1 MGTGKLSK
9 GRERWF
15 QRYLYVAML
24 SAVTIVFPLGSE
36 AMMVTSNA
44 IHRTFSLKWNGAT
57 GTGFTIDRESRQY
70 LITARHVVSGIESG
84 DTIHIY
90 HDGTWKDL
98 VVHVVGIGNGEVD
111 VTVLSCP
118 VRLSPSHP
126 LIPTSIGIVV
136 GQSISF
142 LGFPFGWGTS
152 EWGGGGEDINRG
164 FPLPFIKAGIVS
176 ALGLGGV
183 SRIYLDAH
191 GNQGFSG
198 GPVVFY
204 PGEQRQGNIHVAG
217 IISFYPV
224 PQLLPL
230 VDREGKPFTNSDGNP
245 VGYVKENPGIVVA
258 IDIKHAAELID
269 ANPIGFQLPAAEDA
283 ER

>member
-1 MGTGKLSK
+1 MGTGMLSE
-9 GRERWF
+9 GRGRWF
-15 QRYLYVAML
+15 QHYLYVAVL
-24 SAVTIVFPLGSE
+24 SAVTIVFPLGGE
-36 AMMVTSNA
+36 AVMVTSNA
-44 IHRTFSLKWNGAT
+44 IHRTFAIKWNGAT

-118 VRLSPSHP
+118 VRLSPLHP
-126 LIPTSIGIVV
+126 LVSTSAGLVV

-176 ALGLGGV
+176 ALGLGG
-183 SRIYLDAH
+183 R
-191 GNQGFSG
+191 
-198 GPVVFY
+198 
-204 PGEQRQGNIHVAG
+204 
-217 IISFYPV
+217 V
-224 PQLLPL
+224 PNLP
-230 VDREGKPFTNSDGNP
+230 
-245 VGYVKENPGIVVA
+245 
-258 IDIKHAAELID
+258 
-269 ANPIGFQLPAAEDA
+269 
-283 ER
+283 